1 MSTVLASCLL
11 RCLGS
16 LPPARV
22 LEELT
27 WGAEELPQTEQV
39 EALLHV
45 VRALAPEREKEPPGP
60 HGQTTESEG
69 LDGGRGSQGHVGNP
83 RGEVNATC
91 PIAVDP
97 DLASA
102 VDKLVLSSC
111 LPALCRIQ
119 TEHAWSWTEPLP
131 QGDCEVVARR
141 QTQKRLLHLLCRLL
155 ARCLRLCG
163 DASGE
168 LVVAR
173 CVSDIHAHNDE
184 KASGWAPRGD
194 AGVPL
199 GGSGGTAGD
208 GGGVETL
215 DVHVAVELLCYV
227 VRSLGPRAVS
237 GATVRVVS
245 RALAVSE
252 EALATRALSRL
263 VPALLAAQRDREAA
277 AGLLRTLWGD
287 LAEKRLDDTARSPSS
302 VSRALLF
309 LCTMSDCVL
318 PTSDPQ
324 GERSPKA
331 AQGGGED
338 QATAPDARPQGLVDL
353 RTSAAFWRTLQDGLR
368 HAVPLSR
375 KRAVFLLKRA
385 VDVSESLSRDVT
397 CSDDDDRDGVPV
409 FWWSVEAA
417 PALLPV
423 WESYIL
429 VLETLEENQL
439 HVVKPVLPRLRA
451 LVEATVA
458 PGAGPPR
465 AALASSWL
473 CVVLG
478 RVFDSE
484 NKMVLREG
492 VKLCLSLDVTRR
504 PSLGQ
509 PFLEFI
515 CGPLMDALLDI
526 NLYQRCAGQPIGSC
540 PAIGCLLETF
550 LPCCA
555 AALPVQRRGAFLL
568 QALSGIV
575 HRHWSTVP
583 LLFLSQAL
591 AAVPACPAWGPEG
604 LLVLREVVRCVLTTQ
619 QVLLR
624 GAAQCFLLQ
633 AAVRLTDSSR
643 VSLGDVLALLACV
656 REDEALGRGTSLW
669 AQVCEW
675 LRVNDS
681 EFAPCDVGAA
691 PPTASATALN
701 RFTLHSIRTFLKVP
715 ADEAGG
721 AGALLPDP
729 QESHRVALTILLA
742 ADADAGAPPRSDC
755 SRPGEAEPL
764 AEFLVPLTD
773 TLRRL
778 GSYAYLPRAKADRSL
793 LLLLALLRKT
803 EPRGGAEHA
812 GSGAGKGYPLV
823 SPNKDKDP
831 PLSPLWCRI
840 ILTML
845 TFVSIVLVFSVRC
858 VWPSGCQRS
867 PPLRHKCLSECVH
880 VCVHMGILVY
890 VCLRVCVCAADTVRS
905 VLRDAAQACAEGLL
919 QYLLRQLTYE
929 MEQERDL
936 ERADLHLDV
945 LTALVRVLGEGP
957 PGVAP
962 FLVDFISRL
971 VRASLETLQ
980 GRPEEA
986 QTAPQLLQR
995 AVAAASLA
1003 WTCGVVAVTPDLRR
1017 GCRAALEAA
1026 ARHATSTPLN
1036 QTLARPTGTL
1046 AARPEDGGA
1055 GGRGWGRVAARF
1067 IGDQWRCQYHT
1078 LSGRE
1083 DPART
1088 TLMPLLRGCLEALEL
1103 LPADS
1108 ALAVLRCLQPLL
1120 PQMCDDGEGG
1130 DVAEGAT
1137 EEWASEARL
1146 GLCEH
1151 ALQLAWKTVRDLGN
1165 DPQAFWPA
1173 LGAFVRAAFAPR
1185 LLALRVDD
1193 PVAGRLAGALAQLS
1207 GDLVR
1212 MAETKL
1218 GVFNVLVTHCCQ
1230 TWLPPYGGPPEGG
1243 EEASVKDAC
1252 SSALNHVALLAEA
1265 VLFGPVFRKE
1275 QRVLNDANSFV
1286 EKLGEGC
1293 AANAV
1298 VACSESKDDYMVRVT
1313 ALGFLHSL
1321 NPANPTQ
1328 AKLSRAVLLTLL
1340 EKIVTYVLF
1349 TQGSIGRSLHTYC
1362 SPKDRSVDR
1371 YVRIVHPTIDRWIVT
1386 YTLFTQGSIGRSL
1399 LTNCSPKDRSV
1410 DRYDRAMAAGKA
1422 RCFANS
1428 DQHRARNR
1436 LWQAVLLLLPSQS
1449 PDEVERVFARAC
1461 AATADDNQ
1469 PSVAYLLEW
1478 ALVLTLNRRPHL
1490 LGDLVAALAYDP
1502 EKNKSCVCSL
1512 LSVLAHFPTV
1522 AASNSDK
1529 QDAGLRC
1536 LRAVLPWCMSHSF
1549 LVRLYALLTL
1559 GRVWGAACAPGAAE
1573 RPAGPAEGELRAL
1586 APLVEVCLRGAA
1598 CMPAAGNIG
1607 RNWQKLQQHF
1617 FFNTFEPLLDYS
1629 VETIF
1634 WTFPRLSELS
1644 DDEWLWVG
1652 RFEALPWRRHAWPG
1666 APPLANPR
1674 RELEAVH
1681 DTAWVLRERGSVTQD
1696 TDGVG
1701 DGDVQKKFVS
1711 WRGGLADPDLRG
1723 ASLQEQR
1730 SARLGPP
1737 GGGLL
1742 VVASLVDKSTNL
1754 GGLCRTC
1761 EILGASALVLGG
1773 RHHVSDRQFQALSVT
1788 AEQWLPILEV
1798 KPHALA
1804 AFLQEKKE
1812 DGYSIVGAEQT
1823 ANSHDLTAFR
1833 FPARTLLLLGN
1844 EREGVPAGLLQQLD
1858 ACVQIPQLGV
1868 VRSLNVHVSGALLVW
1883 EYARQHLLCPR

>member
-83 RGEVNATC
+83 RGDVNATC

-119 TEHAWSWTEPLP
+119 TEHTWSWTEPLP

-199 GGSGGTAGD
+199 GGSGGTAAD

-245 RALAVSE
+245 QALAVSE

-277 AGLLRTLWGD
+277 AALLRTLWGD

-764 AEFLVPLTD
+764 AEFLAPLTD

-793 LLLLALLRKT
+793 LLLLALLQKT

-812 GSGAGKGYPLV
+812 GSG
-823 SPNKDKDP
+823 
-831 PLSPLWCRI
+831 
-840 ILTML
+840 
-845 TFVSIVLVFSVRC
+845 
-858 VWPSGCQRS
+858 
-867 PPLRHKCLSECVH
+867 
-880 VCVHMGILVY
+880 
-890 VCLRVCVCAADTVRS
+890 ADTVRS

-1017 GCRAALEAA
+1017 GCRVALEAA

-1067 IGDQWRCQYHT
+1067 IGDQWRCQYHM

-1088 TLMPLLRGCLEALEL
+1088 TLMPLLRGCLEALAL

-1340 EKIVTYVLF
+1340 EK
-1349 TQGSIGRSLHTYC
+1349 
-1362 SPKDRSVDR
+1362 
-1371 YVRIVHPTIDRWIVT
+1371 
-1386 YTLFTQGSIGRSL
+1386 
-1399 LTNCSPKDRSV
+1399 
-1410 DRYDRAMAAGKA
+1410 DRAMAAGKA

-1629 VETIF
+1629 VE
-1634 WTFPRLSELS
+1634 
-1644 DDEWLWVG
+1644 
-1652 RFEALPWRRHAWPG
+1652 
-1666 APPLANPR
+1666 
-1674 RELEAVH
+1674 
-1681 DTAWVLRERGSVTQD
+1681 
-1696 TDGVG
+1696 
-1701 DGDVQKKFVS
+1701 
-1711 WRGGLADPDLRG
+1711 
-1723 ASLQEQR
+1723 SL
-1730 SARLGPP
+1730 
-1737 GGGLL
+1737 
-1742 VVASLVDKSTNL
+1742 
-1754 GGLCRTC
+1754 
-1761 EILGASALVLGG
+1761 
-1773 RHHVSDRQFQALSVT
+1773 
-1788 AEQWLPILEV
+1788 
-1798 KPHALA
+1798 
-1804 AFLQEKKE
+1804 
-1812 DGYSIVGAEQT
+1812 
-1823 ANSHDLTAFR
+1823 
-1833 FPARTLLLLGN
+1833 
-1844 EREGVPAGLLQQLD
+1844 
-1858 ACVQIPQLGV
+1858 
-1868 VRSLNVHVSGALLVW
+1868 
-1883 EYARQHLLCPR
+1883 

>member
-27 WGAEELPQTEQV
+27 WGAEELPQPEQV

-45 VRALAPEREKEPPGP
+45 VRALAPEQKKEPPGP
-60 HGQTTESEG
+60 HGQPTESEG
-69 LDGGRGSQGHVGNP
+69 LDGDQGSQGHVGNP
-83 RGEVNATC
+83 RGEVDAAC
-91 PIAVDP
+91 PIVVDP
-97 DLASA
+97 HLASA

-119 TEHAWSWTEPLP
+119 TEDAWSWTEPLP
-131 QGDCEVVARR
+131 QGDREVVARR

-155 ARCLRLCG
+155 ARCLRLGG

-173 CVSDIHAHNDE
+173 CLADIHAHNDE

-199 GGSGGTAGD
+199 GGSGGTAAH
-208 GGGVETL
+208 GGGVDTL

-237 GATVRVVS
+237 GATLRVVS
-245 RALAVSE
+245 QALAVSE

-287 LAEKRLDDTARSPSS
+287 LAEKRMDDTARSPSSS

-318 PTSDPQ
+318 PTSDPH
-324 GERSPKA
+324 GERSAKA

-338 QATAPDARPQGLVDL
+338 RATAPDARSQGLVDL

-368 HAVPLSR
+368 HAMPLSR

-409 FWWSVEAA
+409 FWWSAEAA

-458 PGAGPPR
+458 PGAGRPR

-473 CVVLG
+473 CVALG

-550 LPCCA
+550 LPSCA

-583 LLFLSQAL
+583 LLFLSRAL

-656 REDEALGRGTSLW
+656 REDEALGRGTTLW

-681 EFAPCDVGAA
+681 EFAPCDVVGAA
-691 PPTASATALN
+691 PPAASATALN
-701 RFTLHSIRTFLKVP
+701 RFTLHSIGTFLKVP

-721 AGALLPDP
+721 EGALLPDP
-729 QESHRVALTILLA
+729 QESHRVALTILLT
-742 ADADAGAPPRSDC
+742 ADVDAGAPPRSDC

-764 AEFLVPLTD
+764 AEFLAPLTD

-778 GSYAYLPRAKADRSL
+778 GSHAYLPRAKADRAL

-812 GSGAGKGYPLV
+812 GNG
-823 SPNKDKDP
+823 
-831 PLSPLWCRI
+831 
-840 ILTML
+840 T
-845 TFVSIVLVFSVRC
+845 
-858 VWPSGCQRS
+858 
-867 PPLRHKCLSECVH
+867 
-880 VCVHMGILVY
+880 
-890 VCLRVCVCAADTVRS
+890 DTVRS

-929 MEQERDL
+929 TEQERDL

-1003 WTCGVVAVTPDLRR
+1003 WTCGVVAATPDLRR

-1026 ARHATSTPLN
+1026 ARHMTSAPLN

-1067 IGDQWRCQYHT
+1067 IGDQWRCHYHT

-1088 TLMPLLRGCLEALEL
+1088 TLMPLLRGCLEALAL

-1120 PQMCDDGEGG
+1120 PRMCDDREGG
-1130 DVAEGAT
+1130 DDVEGAT
-1137 EEWASEARL
+1137 EEEASEARL
-1146 GLCEH
+1146 GLCEQ

-1173 LGAFVRAAFAPR
+1173 LGAFVRAAFARR

-1207 GDLVR
+1207 GELVR

-1243 EEASVKDAC
+1243 EEASSVEDASVEDAC
-1252 SSALNHVALLAEA
+1252 SSALNHVTLLAEA

-1328 AKLSRAVLLTLL
+1328 AKLSRAVLLALL
-1340 EKIVTYVLF
+1340 EK
-1349 TQGSIGRSLHTYC
+1349 
-1362 SPKDRSVDR
+1362 
-1371 YVRIVHPTIDRWIVT
+1371 
-1386 YTLFTQGSIGRSL
+1386 
-1399 LTNCSPKDRSV
+1399 
-1410 DRYDRAMAAGKA
+1410 DRAMAAGKA

-1436 LWQAVLLLLPSQS
+1436 LWQAVLLLLPSQG

-1478 ALVLTLNRRPHL
+1478 ALVLALNRRPHL

-1529 QDAGLRC
+1529 DAGLRC

-1559 GRVWGAACAPGAAE
+1559 GRVWGAVCAPGVAE
-1573 RPAGPAEGELRAL
+1573 RPAEPADGELRAL

-1617 FFNTFEPLLDYS
+1617 FFRTFEPLLDYS

-1634 WTFPRLSELS
+1634 WTFPRLSQLS

-1674 RELEAVH
+1674 RELEAVQ

-1711 WRGGLADPDLRG
+1711 WRGGLSDPDLRG
-1723 ASLQEQR
+1723 ATLQEQR

-1773 RHHVSDRQFQALSVT
+1773 RHHVTDRQFQALSVT

>member
-83 RGEVNATC
+83 RGDVNATC

-119 TEHAWSWTEPLP
+119 TEHTWSWTEPLP

-199 GGSGGTAGD
+199 GGSGGTAAD

-245 RALAVSE
+245 QALAVSE

-277 AGLLRTLWGD
+277 AALLRTLWGD

-764 AEFLVPLTD
+764 AEFLAPLTD

-793 LLLLALLRKT
+793 LLLLALLQKT

-812 GSGAGKGYPLV
+812 GSG
-823 SPNKDKDP
+823 
-831 PLSPLWCRI
+831 
-840 ILTML
+840 
-845 TFVSIVLVFSVRC
+845 
-858 VWPSGCQRS
+858 
-867 PPLRHKCLSECVH
+867 
-880 VCVHMGILVY
+880 
-890 VCLRVCVCAADTVRS
+890 ADTVRS

-1017 GCRAALEAA
+1017 GCRVALEAA

-1067 IGDQWRCQYHT
+1067 IGDQWRCQYHM

-1088 TLMPLLRGCLEALEL
+1088 TLMPLLRGCLEALAL

-1340 EKIVTYVLF
+1340 EK
-1349 TQGSIGRSLHTYC
+1349 
-1362 SPKDRSVDR
+1362 
-1371 YVRIVHPTIDRWIVT
+1371 
-1386 YTLFTQGSIGRSL
+1386 
-1399 LTNCSPKDRSV
+1399 
-1410 DRYDRAMAAGKA
+1410 DRAMAAGKA

>member
-83 RGEVNATC
+83 RGDVNATC

-119 TEHAWSWTEPLP
+119 TEHTWSWTEPLP

-199 GGSGGTAGD
+199 GGSGGTAAD

-245 RALAVSE
+245 QALAVSE

-277 AGLLRTLWGD
+277 AALLRTLWGD

-764 AEFLVPLTD
+764 AEFLAPLTD

-793 LLLLALLRKT
+793 LLLLALLQKT

-812 GSGAGKGYPLV
+812 GSG
-823 SPNKDKDP
+823 
-831 PLSPLWCRI
+831 
-840 ILTML
+840 
-845 TFVSIVLVFSVRC
+845 
-858 VWPSGCQRS
+858 
-867 PPLRHKCLSECVH
+867 
-880 VCVHMGILVY
+880 
-890 VCLRVCVCAADTVRS
+890 ADTVRS

-1017 GCRAALEAA
+1017 GCRVALEAA

-1067 IGDQWRCQYHT
+1067 IGDQWRCQYHM

-1088 TLMPLLRGCLEALEL
+1088 TLMPLLRGCLEALAL

-1340 EKIVTYVLF
+1340 EK
-1349 TQGSIGRSLHTYC
+1349 
-1362 SPKDRSVDR
+1362 
-1371 YVRIVHPTIDRWIVT
+1371 
-1386 YTLFTQGSIGRSL
+1386 
-1399 LTNCSPKDRSV
+1399 
-1410 DRYDRAMAAGKA
+1410 DRAMAAGKA

-1529 QDAGLRC
+1529 DAGLRC

>member
-83 RGEVNATC
+83 RGDVNATC

-119 TEHAWSWTEPLP
+119 TEHTWSWTEPLP

-199 GGSGGTAGD
+199 GGSGGTAAD

-245 RALAVSE
+245 QALAVSE

-277 AGLLRTLWGD
+277 AALLRTLWGD

-715 ADEAGG
+715 ADEGG

-764 AEFLVPLTD
+764 AEFLAPLTD

-793 LLLLALLRKT
+793 LLLLALLQKT

-812 GSGAGKGYPLV
+812 GSG
-823 SPNKDKDP
+823 
-831 PLSPLWCRI
+831 
-840 ILTML
+840 
-845 TFVSIVLVFSVRC
+845 
-858 VWPSGCQRS
+858 
-867 PPLRHKCLSECVH
+867 
-880 VCVHMGILVY
+880 
-890 VCLRVCVCAADTVRS
+890 ADTVRS

-1017 GCRAALEAA
+1017 GCRVALEAA

-1067 IGDQWRCQYHT
+1067 IGDQWRCQYHM

-1088 TLMPLLRGCLEALEL
+1088 TLMPLLRGCLEALAL

-1340 EKIVTYVLF
+1340 EK
-1349 TQGSIGRSLHTYC
+1349 
-1362 SPKDRSVDR
+1362 
-1371 YVRIVHPTIDRWIVT
+1371 
-1386 YTLFTQGSIGRSL
+1386 
-1399 LTNCSPKDRSV
+1399 
-1410 DRYDRAMAAGKA
+1410 DRAMAAGKA

>member
-27 WGAEELPQTEQV
+27 WGAEELPQPEQV

-45 VRALAPEREKEPPGP
+45 VRALAPEQEKEPPGP

-69 LDGGRGSQGHVGNP
+69 LDGGQGSQGHVAKP
-83 RGEVNATC
+83 RGEVDAAC
-91 PIAVDP
+91 PIVVDP

-119 TEHAWSWTEPLP
+119 TEDAWCWTEPLP
-131 QGDCEVVARR
+131 QGDREVVARR

-155 ARCLRLCG
+155 ARCLRLGG

-173 CVSDIHAHNDE
+173 CLSDIHAHNDE

-199 GGSGGTAGD
+199 GGSGGTAAH
-208 GGGVETL
+208 GGGVDTL

-237 GATVRVVS
+237 GATLRVVS
-245 RALAVSE
+245 QALAVSE

-302 VSRALLF
+302 SVSRALLF

-318 PTSDPQ
+318 PTSDPH
-324 GERSPKA
+324 GERSAKA

-338 QATAPDARPQGLVDL
+338 RATAPDARSQGLVDL

-368 HAVPLSR
+368 HAMPLSR

-458 PGAGPPR
+458 PGAGRPR

-473 CVVLG
+473 CVALG

-550 LPCCA
+550 LPSCA

-583 LLFLSQAL
+583 LLFLSRAL

-656 REDEALGRGTSLW
+656 REDEALGRGTTLW

-691 PPTASATALN
+691 PPATSATALN
-701 RFTLHSIRTFLKVP
+701 RFTLHSIGTFLKVP
-715 ADEAGG
+715 ADEGG
-721 AGALLPDP
+721 ERALLPDP

-742 ADADAGAPPRSDC
+742 ADVDAGAPPRSDC

-764 AEFLVPLTD
+764 AEFLAPLTD

-778 GSYAYLPRAKADRSL
+778 GSHAYLPRAKADRAL

-812 GSGAGKGYPLV
+812 GNG
-823 SPNKDKDP
+823 
-831 PLSPLWCRI
+831 
-840 ILTML
+840 T
-845 TFVSIVLVFSVRC
+845 
-858 VWPSGCQRS
+858 
-867 PPLRHKCLSECVH
+867 
-880 VCVHMGILVY
+880 
-890 VCLRVCVCAADTVRS
+890 DTVRS
-905 VLRDAAQACAEGLL
+905 VLRDAAQACTEGLL

-1003 WTCGVVAVTPDLRR
+1003 WTCGVVAATPDLRR

-1026 ARHATSTPLN
+1026 ARHATSAPLN
-1036 QTLARPTGTL
+1036 QTLARPMGTL

-1067 IGDQWRCQYHT
+1067 IGDQWRCHYHT

-1088 TLMPLLRGCLEALEL
+1088 TLMPLLRGCLEALAL

-1120 PQMCDDGEGG
+1120 PQMCDDREGG
-1130 DVAEGAT
+1130 DVAEGVM
-1137 EEWASEARL
+1137 EEEASEARL

-1207 GDLVR
+1207 GELVR

-1230 TWLPPYGGPPEGG
+1230 TWLPPYGELPEGG
-1243 EEASVKDAC
+1243 EEASVEDAC
-1252 SSALNHVALLAEA
+1252 SSALNHVTLLAEA

-1328 AKLSRAVLLTLL
+1328 AKLSRAVLLALL
-1340 EKIVTYVLF
+1340 EK
-1349 TQGSIGRSLHTYC
+1349 
-1362 SPKDRSVDR
+1362 
-1371 YVRIVHPTIDRWIVT
+1371 
-1386 YTLFTQGSIGRSL
+1386 
-1399 LTNCSPKDRSV
+1399 
-1410 DRYDRAMAAGKA
+1410 DRAMAAGKA

-1436 LWQAVLLLLPSQS
+1436 LWQAVLLLLPSQG
-1449 PDEVERVFARAC
+1449 PDEVECVFARAC

-1478 ALVLTLNRRPHL
+1478 ALVLALNRRPHL

-1573 RPAGPAEGELRAL
+1573 RPAGPADGELRAL

-1617 FFNTFEPLLDYS
+1617 FFRTFEPLLDYS

-1644 DDEWLWVG
+1644 DDEWLWVA

-1674 RELEAVH
+1674 RELEAVQ

-1711 WRGGLADPDLRG
+1711 WRGGLSDPDLRG
-1723 ASLQEQR
+1723 ATLQEQR

-1773 RHHVSDRQFQALSVT
+1773 RHHVTDRQFQALSVT